1 MGGELKRIPPI
12 NQNFDKVHVNK
23 ILSLPISLTTDP
35 GVPSHHSLSPF
46 PIICYVHYVKLV
58 FSLQTE
64 LRPVQENSFLEPNFP
79 KTFQCT
85 KTITGLSIHA
95 ALNSSKKS
103 EKLMRRFREKNK
115 WSVLGQFYPNFR
127 GTRTFLQKLHS
138 TTSFF
143 YLLPWKLSQISEQMN
158 RCWGKV
164 AANEQMCTRTGMI
177 SSKSSTP
184 SNFFFKN

>member
-85 KTITGLSIHA
+85 KTIIGLSIHA

-103 EKLMRRFREKNK
+103 EKLMRRFREKK
-115 WSVLGQFYPNFR
+115 Q
-127 GTRTFLQKLHS
+127 
-138 TTSFF
+138 
-143 YLLPWKLSQISEQMN
+143 
-158 RCWGKV
+158 
-164 AANEQMCTRTGMI
+164 MI
-177 SSKSSTP
+177 SFG
-184 SNFFFKN
+184 SNLP

>member
-23 ILSLPISLTTDP
+23 ILSLPMSLTTDS
-35 GVPSHHSLSPF
+35 GVPSHISLSPS

-64 LRPVQENSFLEPNFP
+64 LRPMQQKLIFRTKLSNFCW
-79 KTFQCT
+79 CT
-85 KTITGLSIHA
+85 KTIIGFSIHA
-95 ALNSSKKS
+95 ALTSSKKS
-103 EKLMRRFREKNK
+103 EKLMRRFWEKNK
-115 WSVLGQFYPNFR
+115 WSVLSQFYPNFW

-143 YLLPWKLSQISEQMN
+143 YLLPWKLPQISD
-158 RCWGKV
+158 RI
-164 AANEQMCTRTGMI
+164 NERMLRKSCRKRTDAH
-177 SSKSSTP
+177 TDRHD
-184 SNFFFKN
+184 FL